1 MPQNN
6 SELKNKRVPL
16 NRETIIA
23 KALEIA
29 DEEGL
34 ENLSIRKL
42 ASALDRSAMAL
53 YRHFGLY
60 GGDTTGRG
68 GTRIHRSGYSSRARR
83 ALG

>member
-1 MPQNN
+1 MFRMPQNN

-34 ENLSIRKL
+34 ENLSIR
-42 ASALDRSAMAL
+42 
-53 YRHFGLY
+53 
-60 GGDTTGRG
+60 
-68 GTRIHRSGYSSRARR
+68 
-83 ALG
+83 